1 MERVNMNGTFGIVVI
16 IAVLAFAVGAAAVV
30 LPQVAVG
37 VVVGIAMV
45 VLVVFLWT
53 RLFFVG

>member
-1 MERVNMNGTFGIVVI
+1 MNGTFGIVVI